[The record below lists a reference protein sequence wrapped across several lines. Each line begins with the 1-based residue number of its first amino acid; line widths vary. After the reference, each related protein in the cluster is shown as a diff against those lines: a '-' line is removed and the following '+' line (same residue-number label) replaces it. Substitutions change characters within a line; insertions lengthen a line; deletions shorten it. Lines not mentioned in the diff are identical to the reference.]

1 MIEGTIKEIR
11 DAEQEAANIVA
22 DAKRQSEKISEEAK
36 LASEK
41 LYSDMISE
49 AQQKAKKLRDSAEP
63 FGGWKR
69 NRKAE
74 ERGKKPG
81 KRSG

>member
-11 DAEQEAANIVA
+11 DAEQEAANVVA

-41 LYSDMISE
+41 LYSDMVSE
-49 AQQKAKKLRDSAEP
+49 AQQKAKNSEILLKLLESSRRTRP
-63 FGGWKR
+63 FWR
-69 NRKAE
+69 PE
-74 ERGKKPG
+74 KKS
-81 KRSG
+81 RS

>member
-36 LASEK
+36 LASAEGEK
-41 LYSDMISE
+41 I
-49 AQQKAKKLRDSAEP
+49 
-63 FGGWKR
+63 KR
-69 NRKAE
+69 LC
-74 ERGKKPG
+74 
-81 KRSG
+81 

>member
-49 AQQKAKKLRDSAEP
+49 AQQKAK
-63 FGGWKR
+63 
-69 NRKAE
+69 N
-74 ERGKKPG
+74 
-81 KRSG
+81 

>member
-49 AQQKAKKLRDSAEP
+49 AQQKAKKLRDSAETFSFP
-63 FGGWKR
+63 ETSR
-69 NRKAE
+69 R
-74 ERGKKPG
+74 PDLQ
-81 KRSG
+81 